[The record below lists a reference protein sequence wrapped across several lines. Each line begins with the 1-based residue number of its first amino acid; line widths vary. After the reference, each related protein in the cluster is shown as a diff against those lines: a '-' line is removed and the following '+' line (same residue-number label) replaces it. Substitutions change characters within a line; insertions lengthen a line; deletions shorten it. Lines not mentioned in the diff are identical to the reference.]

1 MELDALRL
9 LILSKLAD
17 GRLPLHSLPRVWGGP
32 GNGETCDAC
41 GAIVTKRE
49 FVMEA
54 TSLAGGRKPLHLHA
68 ECFWVWEAE
77 RRPQLASGE
86 SASAPVTTAAPAHG
100 TSTPVPPPVRARRW
114 TPPALTLLRS
124 QPRL

>member
-1 MELDALRL
+1 MELEALRR
-9 LILSKLAD
+9 LIRIQLAA
-17 GRLPLHSLPRVWGGP
+17 GRLPLNSLPNVWGGP

-41 GAIVTKRE
+41 GTIVSKRE

-54 TSLAGGRKPLHLHA
+54 TSLAGGRKPLRLHA

-86 SASAPVTTAAPAHG
+86 STSSLVTARAPSRQA
-100 TSTPVPPPVRARRW
+100 
-114 TPPALTLLRS
+114 
-124 QPRL
+124 QPRPGA